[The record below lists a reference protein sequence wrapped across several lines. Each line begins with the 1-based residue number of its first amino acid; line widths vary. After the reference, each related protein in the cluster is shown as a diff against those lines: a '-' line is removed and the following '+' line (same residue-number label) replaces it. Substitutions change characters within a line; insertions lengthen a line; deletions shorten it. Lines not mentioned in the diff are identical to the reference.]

1 MQEKDGGS
9 GKVLLHDPR
18 RFLVDIYDVIERGPV
33 DTVGDVGDIIEIVMD
48 RPFLIQHP
56 LANLKFKQWRLLI
69 FMLQLT
75 SAWLDERSS
84 QVVVGA
90 ALEGE

>member
-9 GKVLLHDPR
+9 GKVLLHDPL

-33 DTVGDVGDIIEIVMD
+33 DTVGGVGAIIDIVMD

-69 FMLQLT
+69 FMLELT
-75 SAWLDERSS
+75 SAWLEERSS

>member
-33 DTVGDVGDIIEIVMD
+33 DTVGDVGAIIDIVMD
-48 RPFLIQHP
+48 RPFLIHHP

-75 SAWLDERSS
+75 SAWLEEHSS